1 MNQETTQ
8 LDSENFEMVAKTYM
22 GLEEIL
28 MEELIALGAKN
39 VEPGNR
45 MVSFHGDKALMYKA
59 NICLRTALRI
69 LKPIEK
75 FTAYDAENLYDII
88 REIDWSKYMSVDNTF
103 AVDATVNSEEFNHS
117 RFVTYRIKDGIA
129 DYFRDKT
136 GRRPSVSVTDPDFLF
151 NVHIDGDRVT
161 ISLDSS
167 GEPLS
172 KRGWRVDTTKAPLNE
187 VMAAGIILKTG
198 WRGDCDFADPMC
210 GSGTFLVEAALI
222 AANINPGIF
231 RAQFGFEK
239 WPDFDADLFEEIY
252 NDDSAERD
260 FNFKIYGGDIDPE
273 AVTVARANI
282 RNARVEDMIDLT
294 CKPFADWTDNGDPG
308 VLVMNPPYGERL
320 RPENMVELYK
330 GIGTTLKRNFAG
342 WHAWILGLNKEDFDN
357 IGLKPTQKIP
367 LLNGSL
373 ECSLRE
379 YILFE
384 GRRDDFVAA
393 GGKTSREDSG
403 NQIHKMRRRSDDEWN
418 AETRRYG
425 HDKSSKPRKND
436 GGFDRKGG
444 FDKKRDDRKGGFD
457 KRDDRKGGYERKGGF
472 DKRDDR
478 KGGFERKGGFDKR
491 DDRKGGF
498 ERKGGFD
505 RSRRSEAKTV
515 NPKGPQ
521 ISAEHETRFIPSGM
535 RPRRR
540 KPNTD
545 NED

>member
-1 MNQETTQ
+1 MNQEAIQ
-8 LDSENFEMVAKTYM
+8 QDMEKFEMVAKTYT

-28 MEELIALGAKN
+28 MEELIALGASN

-45 MVSFHGDKALMYKA
+45 MVSFYGDKAMMYKA
-59 NICLRTALRI
+59 NISLRTALRI

-75 FTAYDAENLYDII
+75 FTAYDPENLYDII

-103 AVDATVNSEEFNHS
+103 AVDATVNSDDFTHS

-136 GRRPSVSVTDPDFLF
+136 GRRPSVSVANPDFLF

-161 ISLDSS
+161 ISMDSS

-222 AANINPGIF
+222 AGNINPGIF

-239 WPDFDADLFEEIY
+239 WPDFDADPFEEIY

-260 FNFKIYGGDIDPE
+260 FNFKSYGGDIDPE
-273 AVTVARANI
+273 AVSVARANI

-294 CKPFADWTDNGDPG
+294 CRPFADWTENGEPG

-367 LLNGSL
+367 MLNGSL

-384 GRRDDFVAA
+384 GRHDDFVAA
-393 GGKTSREDSG
+393 GGRTSRGEAG
-403 NQIHKMRRRSDDEWN
+403 NQIHKMRRRSDEEWS

-425 HDKSSKPRKND
+425 HDKGSKNHK
-436 GGFDRKGG
+436 GSDR
-444 FDKKRDDRKGGFD
+444 
-457 KRDDRKGGYERKGGF
+457 RDDRKGGYERRDDRKGSYER
-472 DKRDDR
+472 RDDR
-478 KGGFERKGGFDKR
+478 KGGYERR
-491 DDRKGGF
+491 DDRKGGY
-498 ERKGGFD
+498 ERRDDRKGKFD
-505 RSRRSEAKTV
+505 NKRRNEVKTV
-515 NPKGPQ
+515 NPKGPS
-521 ISAEHETRFIPSGM
+521 ISADAETRFIPAGM

-540 KPNTD
+540 KQNTD